1 MLAVSTIFMAD
12 YIVLQVM
19 AVTLCSILITAVLGF
34 SHPYKTVANNYKQ
47 IGNEFVII
55 LIMDFL
61 LFSSDPSVLPEQR
74 EYIGFMMIAALGIS
88 LCLS

>member
-1 MLAVSTIFMAD
+1 MGD

-19 AVTLCSILITAVLGF
+19 GVTLCSIFITAVLGF
-34 SHPYKTVANNYKQ
+34 AHPFKIVANNYKQ

-74 EYIGFMMIAALGIS
+74 TYIGFLMIAALGIS